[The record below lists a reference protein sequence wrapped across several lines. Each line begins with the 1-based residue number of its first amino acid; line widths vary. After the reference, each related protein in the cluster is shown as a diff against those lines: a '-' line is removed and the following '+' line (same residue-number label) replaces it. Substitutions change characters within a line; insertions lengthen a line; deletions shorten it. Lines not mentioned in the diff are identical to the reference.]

1 MNQFIV
7 GGDFC
12 YPNAHIDKVNVRS
25 IAPELVAGGAELAP
39 SLEAGS
45 LVESAYGRIREDIIF
60 GVLEPSLKLRIDD
73 LRGRYGLGATPIREA
88 LARLSATGLV
98 EATSQRGFRVSRVSA
113 ADLEDVTESR
123 VRLESELL
131 RQSIEHGDD
140 AWEARVAGAFH
151 SLAKMESQGLPLD
164 ADTFSTWERR
174 NRAFHEALID
184 SATSAWTRRFRATI
198 YDVHERYRRIA
209 HLVANRAFDVRQ
221 EHAEM
226 CEAALARDADRAVE
240 VGAQHIRRTGQAIRN
255 QLVLPA
261 R

>member
-1 MNQFIV
+1 MNL
-7 GGDFC
+7 
-12 YPNAHIDKVNVRS
+12 KEL
-25 IAPELVAGGAELAP
+25 ELVVEV
-39 SLEAGS
+39 GS
-45 LVESAYGRIREDIIF
+45 LVENAYGQIRRDIIF
-60 GVLEPSLKLRIDD
+60 GVLEPGLKLRIDE
-73 LRGRYGLGATPIREA
+73 LRVRYALGATPIREA

-98 EATSQRGFRVSRVSA
+98 EATAQRGFRVSRVSVS
-113 ADLEDVTESR
+113 DLEDVTESR

-131 RQSIEHGDD
+131 RQSIENGDD

-184 SATSAWTRRFRATI
+184 SATSAWTMRFRSMI
-198 YDVHERYRRIA
+198 YDHHERYRRIA
-209 HLVANRAFDVRQ
+209 HLVANRSFDVRQ

-226 CEAALARDADRAVE
+226 CKAALARDADAAV
-240 VGAQHIRRTGQAIRN
+240 VISAQHVRRTGSAIRN

-261 R
+261 N

>member
-1 MNQFIV
+1 MN
-7 GGDFC
+7 G
-12 YPNAHIDKVNVRS
+12 RT
-25 IAPELVAGGAELAP
+25 IAVDV
-39 SLEAGS
+39 LEPGVDVGS
-45 LVESAYGRIREDIIF
+45 LVENAYGLIRRDIIF
-60 GVLEPSLKLRIDD
+60 GRLEPGLKLRIDE
-73 LRGRYGLGATPIREA
+73 LRGRYGLGATPLREA
-88 LARLSATGLV
+88 LARLSTGGLV
-98 EATSQRGFRVSRVSA
+98 ESTSQRGFRVSRVSA

-164 ADTFSTWERR
+164 AETFSTWERR

-184 SATSAWTRRFRATI
+184 SATSAWTKRFRSMI
-198 YDVHERYRRIA
+198 YDHHERYRRIA
-209 HLVANRAFDVRQ
+209 HLIANRAFDVRQ
-221 EHAEM
+221 EHAAM
-226 CEAALARDADRAVE
+226 CEAALARDAATAVDVAAE
-240 VGAQHIRRTGQAIRN
+240 HIRRTGAAIRN